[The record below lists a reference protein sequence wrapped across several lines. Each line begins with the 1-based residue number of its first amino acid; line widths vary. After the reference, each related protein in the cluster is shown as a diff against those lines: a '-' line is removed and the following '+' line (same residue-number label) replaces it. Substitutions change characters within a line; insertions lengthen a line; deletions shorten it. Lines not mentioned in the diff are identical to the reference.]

1 MHVNA
6 LVASKH
12 TKKDIPGT
20 LLREVPENMH
30 DVSKKN
36 KAVHTTDLD
45 VSIIVWCLICSFLYE
60 YMTGHQGARSLN
72 TCEKCHCSNYP
83 SYSINMLGNGLVGQG
98 LVEKT

>member
-45 VSIIVWCLICSFLYE
+45 VSTIVWCLICSFLHD

-72 TCEKCHCSNYP
+72 TCEKCNESNKL
-83 SYSINMLGNGLVGQG
+83 SYSIDV
-98 LVEKT
+98 